1 MVKDIGAYNLGL
13 FQIIHAVQ
21 NYGKEVKLKDLAPP
35 VDKIVNEQEIFF
47 KKNILAPQGNFA
59 SNLFLSSSNL
69 EIEHVLQN
77 FKDNFQEPRE
87 LPPLRSYN
95 HMIPLQNRS
104 GLVCV
109 RPFRYPHFQKNE
121 IERLVANMLKSGL
134 IFSSQSS
141 YSSPVLLVKKHDGSW
156 RLCIDYRALNQI
168 TIKDKFP
175 ILVIDELLDEL
186 HGAKYFTKLDLR
198 SGNHQ
203 IRMHPKDISKTTFQ
217 THQGHY
223 EFLVMSPSMFQSLMN
238 DVFKECLHKFILV
251 FFDDILIY
259 SKTWADHLEHL
270 HIALSILRAN
280 KLFVKKEKCSFG
292 QEEVKYLGHII
303 SIDGVVVDPKKVA
316 AILNWPKLATIKVL
330 RGFLGLTGYSRK
342 FIQNYGKIT
351 RSLTDM
357 LKKGNFKWNLKA
369 EASFEQLKMVMT
381 QAPVLALP
389 NFDELFIVE
398 CDATRSGIGGVLMQ
412 NQRPIA
418 FFSHALR
425 DKNLFFS
432 TYEKEMLALVLAV
445 QKWRP
450 YLLGRKFVVRTDQKS
465 LKHLWKQKI
474 TTTAQEK
481 WLVKLMGY
489 NFTIDYKKG
498 KDNVVADA
506 LSRGEEDGEINAISA
521 LVPHWLKS
529 IREEV

>member
-1 MVKDIGAYNLGL
+1 
-13 FQIIHAVQ
+13 
-21 NYGKEVKLKDLAPP
+21 
-35 VDKIVNEQEIFF
+35 
-47 KKNILAPQGNFA
+47 
-59 SNLFLSSSNL
+59 
-69 EIEHVLQN
+69 
-77 FKDNFQEPRE
+77 
-87 LPPLRSYN
+87 
-95 HMIPLQNRS
+95 MIPLQNRS

-134 IFSSQSS
+134 ICSSQSS

-223 EFLVMSPSMFQSLMN
+223 EFLVMSFGLTNAPSMFQSLMN

-251 FFDDILIY
+251 FVDDILIY

-270 HIALSILRAN
+270 HIALLILRAN

-303 SIDGVVVDPKKVA
+303 SINGVVVDPKKVA
-316 AILNWPKLATIKVL
+316 AILNWPKLATIKAL
-330 RGFLGLTGYSRK
+330 RGFLGLTGYYRK

-389 NFDELFIVE
+389 NFNELFIVE

-506 LSRGEEDGEINAISA
+506 LSGGRKMVK
-521 LVPHWLKS
+521 LMQFQP
-529 IREEV
+529 